1 VVTVRFTFS
10 EAENQRAMVYV
21 ASRSRAAML
30 MLVLG
35 VALLA
40 VGIASGKLAI
50 LLVGAAELAY
60 WVVLV
65 AVLPRLGS
73 GRMAQ
78 SGSEQTLS
86 FSEDGVTAANS
97 SGQGSF
103 EWRHWNRWGSAGE
116 LYVLRG
122 AKRACT
128 FVPRRAF
135 ATEAAESEFR
145 DLLARHVG
153 GR

>member
-1 VVTVRFTFS
+1 MVTVRFTFS
-10 EAENQRAMVYV
+10 KAENQRAMVYV

-30 MLVLG
+30 MLLLG
-35 VALLA
+35 AGLLA
-40 VGIASGKLAI
+40 VGIATGKLAI

-65 AVLPRLGS
+65 VALPWLGS

-78 SGSEQTLS
+78 SGSEQILS
-86 FSEDGVTAANS
+86 FSDDGVTAANS
-97 SGQGSF
+97 SGEGSF
-103 EWRHWNRWGSAGE
+103 EWRHWQRWGSTGE

-128 FVPRRAF
+128 FVPSRAF
-135 ATEAAESEFR
+135 TTQDAESEFR
-145 DLLARHVG
+145 ELLARHIG
-153 GR
+153 AR